1 MSRRRPKEREVPN
14 SLDTSLLAA
23 LAAFEFS
30 DAESRALLALLS
42 RREPVPLRVAAADAG
57 LPRSTAHSALR
68 ALAKR
73 GLIFCEG
80 RYPAEFR
87 AAPVS
92 RLATL
97 AAARIAAGRRAA
109 EAAELL
115 ASALQG

>member
-1 MSRRRPKEREVPN
+1 MPN
-14 SLDTSLLAA
+14 TLDTSLLAA

-30 DAESRALLALLS
+30 DAESRALLALLV
-42 RREPVPLRVAAADAG
+42 RRGPVSLRAVAGDAG

-73 GLIFCEG
+73 GLIFSAG

-97 AAARIAAGRRAA
+97 AAARLSSARRAA
-109 EAAELL
+109 EAAEIL
-115 ASALQG
+115 AAALGG